1 MQNQY
6 PNNQYQNQQYGIHN
20 QQNYIN
26 QPTNYPSSFNNN
38 SELPMK
44 FHIFYSIILL
54 ISGGMSI
61 LSAIGTFFME
71 GFAAVGA
78 SAILGAVYTLLTGIF
93 LLKKMKAGNIMR
105 LISNICGIVGGA
117 FSILGGFACIIFSAV
132 IEQLFVGTEL
142 EGVFA
147 VLGIGISIGV
157 IVGAIIGII
166 INIIVMRYYS
176 KRKHMF

>member
-26 QPTNYPSSFNNN
+26 QPTSYPTFNNN

-44 FHIFYSIILL
+44 FHTFYSIILL
-54 ISGGMSI
+54 IAGGMSI

-71 GFAAVGA
+71 GFAAVGT
-78 SAILGAVYTLLTGIF
+78 STILGAIYTLLTGIF
-93 LLKKMKAGNIMR
+93 LLKRMKTGNIMR
-105 LISNICGIVGGA
+105 LISNICGIV
-117 FSILGGFACIIFSAV
+117 SGGFAIMGGLAGIIFSAA
-132 IEQLFVGTEL
+132 IEQLFVGTKL
-142 EGVFA
+142 EGMFA
-147 VLGIGISIGV
+147 ILGIGISIGV
-157 IVGAIIGII
+157 VVGAIIGII
-166 INIIVMRYYS
+166 INIIAMRYYS